1 MIDCQYELI
10 YVFANANF
18 GKRYPFAEGL
28 EDRQRWSTT
37 IASIAVDRQMYM
49 I

>member
-18 GKRYPFAEGL
+18 GERYPFAEDL
-28 EDRQRWSTT
+28 E
-37 IASIAVDRQMYM
+37 DRQMYM
-49 I
+49 ISRYDIMMI